1 MDGTLVGLNLLP
13 LLVAFAVLALVLAVV
28 LAVLLAR
35 SAAARLAAEREVA
48 TLRQQLL
55 DGERRSADFE
65 RLRGE
70 SLQAAQAAV
79 LATAQQIS
87 SKLLDDH
94 KRENA
99 EAKQAAEERVREASA
114 TLVKQMD
121 DIAKA
126 VQQLHGQVQE
136 KGAALDTLWRALSS
150 PGGAGQATE
159 IGLANT
165 LAAFGL
171 EPERDFVLQHTT
183 EDEEGRRLRP
193 DAVVFLP
200 GNSVLVIDCKA
211 SKFLIDIARAEG
223 SDAEAEA
230 YRNLA
235 RTMNQHLRALAEKD
249 YRSAILAAWRQSGRA
264 GEMARILSVM
274 YLVNEAA
281 LERLNR
287 ADPDFTRKARERD
300 IIPAGPAGL
309 QCALSLASA
318 EINLMRQ
325 VESHHKII
333 EGTRALLDGMA
344 VTLGHAASLGRGIKA
359 AADSFAKLT
368 ASVNQRLLPRARAM
382 AKFGVQPNKP
392 LPANLPA
399 YNVHA
404 QESELLIEGEADL
417 VDSETPPPLPRLVK

>member
-1 MDGTLVGLNLLP
+1 MDGTLIALAMLP
-13 LLVAFAVLALVLAVV
+13 LLLALVLAV
-28 LAVLLAR
+28 LLGR
-35 SAAARLAAEREVA
+35 SAAARLAAEREA
-48 TLRQQLL
+48 AMLRQQLV
-55 DGERRSADFE
+55 DGERRIADFE
-65 RLRGE
+65 RLRAE

-79 LATAQQIS
+79 LATAQQLS
-87 SKLLDDH
+87 SKLIDDH

-99 EAKQAAEERVREASA
+99 EAKQEAEARVREASA
-114 TLVKQMD
+114 ALVKQVD
-121 DIAKA
+121 DIAKT
-126 VQQLHGQVQE
+126 VQQLQGQVQE

-165 LAAFGL
+165 LLAFGL
-171 EPERDFVLQHTT
+171 EPERDFVLQYTT

-249 YRSAILAAWRQSGRA
+249 YRSAILNAWRQSGRA

-287 ADPDFTRKARERD
+287 ADPEFTRKARERD

-309 QCALSLASA
+309 HCALSLASA
-318 EINLMRQ
+318 EINLLRR
-325 VESHHKII
+325 VENQDKII
-333 EGTRALLDGMA
+333 DGTRALIDSMT
-344 VTLGHAASLGRGIKA
+344 VMLGHAAGLGRGIKA

-368 ASVNQRLLPRARAM
+368 QSVNQRLLPRARNL
-382 AKFGVQPNKP
+382 AKLGVSATKP
-392 LPANLPA
+392 LPTNLTA
-399 YNVHA
+399 YSVHA
-404 QESELLIEGEADL
+404 QESELLIDGEADL
-417 VDSETPPPLPRLVK
+417 VDSEAPPLPRLVK

>member
-1 MDGTLVGLNLLP
+1 MDGMLIGLSLL
-13 LLVAFAVLALVLAVV
+13 LLMTALV

-35 SAAARLAAEREVA
+35 SAAARSAAERDAAV
-48 TLRQQLL
+48 LRQQATE
-55 DGERRSADFE
+55 GERRIADFE
-65 RLRGE
+65 RLRAE

-79 LATAQQIS
+79 LATAQQLS
-87 SKLLDDH
+87 SKLLEDH

-114 TLVKQMD
+114 ALTKQVD
-121 DIAKA
+121 EIAKA

-150 PGGAGQATE
+150 PGGAGQAAE

-165 LAAFGL
+165 LASFGL
-171 EPERDFVLQHTT
+171 EQGRDYLLQHTT
-183 EDEEGRRLRP
+183 EDEDGRRLRP

-200 GNSVLVIDCKA
+200 GNSALVIDCKA

-223 SDAEAEA
+223 TAGEEEA

-249 YRSAILAAWRQSGRA
+249 YRSAILAAWRQSGRG
-264 GEMARILSVM
+264 GEMARVLSVM
-274 YLVNEAA
+274 YLANEAA
-281 LERLNR
+281 LEKVSR
-287 ADPDFTRKARERD
+287 ADPEFSRKARERD

-309 QCALSLASA
+309 HCAISLASV
-318 EINLMRQ
+318 EINLLRQ
-325 VESHHKII
+325 VENQGKIVD
-333 EGTRALLDGMA
+333 GTRALLDGMT
-344 VTLGHAASLGRGIKA
+344 VMLGHAASLGRGIKA

-368 ASVNQRLLPRARAM
+368 ASVNQRLLPRARSLSRL
-382 AKFGVQPNKP
+382 GIQPGKP

-399 YNVHA
+399 YSVHA
-404 QESELLIEGEADL
+404 QEGELLIEGDADPI
-417 VDSETPPPLPRLVK
+417 DSETTPALPRLVK